1 MNDNTTR
8 KIRHGTHHIGNDHD
22 GYMYSLNTTMGSTFN
37 SHIHK
42 CHEIM
47 HIIHGSLIYTVE
59 GREYHI
65 SDGDIVIT
73 APNELHSFSFPS
85 PCEYKREFLHIY
97 PGFIEN
103 VPEAIKMLESRRS
116 GTFNHIPADKAKKY
130 GLDKV
135 FDAIRQHCMNVIP
148 ETDLIVF
155 ANTLMFIAQ
164 FHRMLAEDAP
174 EYAQFTNKRSNLIYD
189 YIDRHYMEDINTGS
203 VANMMFM
210 SSSNAERIFK
220 RETGMSIKA
229 YITFRRVS
237 AAKDLMMEGQKAMSI
252 YTRCGFHDYSTFY
265 RSFIK
270 YVGMKPDEFKHRY
283 DNRNKKI

>member
-1 MNDNTTR
+1 
-8 KIRHGTHHIGNDHD
+8 
-22 GYMYSLNTTMGSTFN
+22 
-37 SHIHK
+37 
-42 CHEIM
+42 
-47 HIIHGSLIYTVE
+47 
-59 GREYHI
+59 
-65 SDGDIVIT
+65 
-73 APNELHSFSFPS
+73 
-85 PCEYKREFLHIY
+85 
-97 PGFIEN
+97 
-103 VPEAIKMLESRRS
+103 MLESRRS
-116 GTFNHIPADKAKKY
+116 GTFNRIPADKAKKY
-130 GLDKV
+130 GLDKI

-252 YTRCGFHDYSTFY
+252 YSRCGFHDYSTFY
-265 RSFIK
+265 RSFVK

-283 DNRNKKI
+283 DNKNNKTQALFSS